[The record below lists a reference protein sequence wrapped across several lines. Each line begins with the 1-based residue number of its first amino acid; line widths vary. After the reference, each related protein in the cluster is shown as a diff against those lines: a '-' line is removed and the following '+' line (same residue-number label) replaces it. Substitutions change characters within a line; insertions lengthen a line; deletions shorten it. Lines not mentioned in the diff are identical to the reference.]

1 MSIPQEISEPIGFW
15 RIAAE
20 DRNRLAVVDPEGGE
34 VHYGELCDFVNRIS
48 HGFEAQGLR
57 KGDHVAIALPNCVE
71 HLALL
76 LAAIQS
82 GLYITSINWHLV
94 GPEIAYIL
102 GDAESKVFVS
112 HERFAT
118 EARRAAK
125 EVGLLGESCY
135 AIGEVAGFRA
145 FSELIEGRA
154 ADRPEKPATGS
165 VMFYTSGTTG
175 RPKGVRRKLPEAH
188 PDDAGAAMMGLFAQF
203 GVEPH
208 DGHVHITV
216 APLYHGAPNN
226 WATTS
231 LHCGHPVI
239 LMDRFTP
246 EGMLELIEK
255 HRVTHSHVVPTI
267 FHRLL
272 SLPQEVRDRYD
283 VSSLRTMIHA
293 AAPCPVETK
302 WKMLEWWGD
311 VIWEYYSATE
321 IGGTIVDPASWR
333 RYPGTVGVPFP
344 RAEVK
349 IFDDD
354 GNELPTGESGKIYM
368 RMEGNEFKYYKDPGK
383 TRKAELRGFHTVGD
397 VGYFNEDGYLFL
409 NDRANDMIIVG
420 GVNIY
425 PAEIEGVLQQQENIA
440 DIAVFGIPNADTG
453 EEIKAVVELVPGVAD
468 DDATR
473 DGIMK
478 YCQGRLAKQ
487 RWPHSIDFTTEMPR
501 DPSGKLYKR
510 KLRDPY
516 WDGHE
521 GRIV

>member
-1 MSIPQEISEPIGFW
+1 MSSLRESSAPIGFW
-15 RIAAE
+15 RIAE
-20 DRNRLAVVDPEGGE
+20 SDPDRLAVVDPEGGE
-34 VHYGELCDFVNRIS
+34 VHYGELRDLVNRIS
-48 HGFEAQGLR
+48 HGFEALGLR
-57 KGDHVAIALPNCVE
+57 KGDHVAISLPNGVE

-102 GDAESKVFVS
+102 GDAESKLFVS
-112 HERFAT
+112 HEEFAVEAQRAADEAGLPGDARFA
-118 EARRAAK
+118 
-125 EVGLLGESCY
+125 
-135 AIGEVAGFRA
+135 IGPVPGFRA
-145 FSELIEGRA
+145 FSELIDGRSA
-154 ADRPEKPATGS
+154 ERPEEPQTGS

-188 PDDAGAAMMGLFAQF
+188 PDDAAAAMMGLFMQF
-203 GVEPH
+203 GVAPH
-208 DGHVHITV
+208 DDHVHITV

-246 EGMLELIEK
+246 EGMLERIEK
-255 HRVTHSHVVPTI
+255 YRVTHSHVVPTI

-272 SLPQEVRDRYD
+272 ALPREIRDRYD
-283 VSSLRTMIHA
+283 ISSLRTMIHA

-302 WKMLEWWGD
+302 WKMLDWWGD

-321 IGGTIVDPASWR
+321 IGGTIIDPADWR
-333 RYPGTVGVPFP
+333 RHPGTVGLPFP

-354 GNELPTGESGKIYM
+354 GNELPTGQSGKIYM
-368 RMEGNEFKYYKDPGK
+368 RIEGNEFEYYKDQDK
-383 TRKAELRGFHTVGD
+383 TRKAERGGFYTVGD
-397 VGYFNEDGYLFL
+397 IGYLDEDGYLFL

-425 PAEIEGVLQQQENIA
+425 PAEIEGVLQQQEKIA
-440 DIAVFGIPNADTG
+440 DVAVFGVPNADTG
-453 EEIKAVVELVPGVAD
+453 EEIKAVVELAPGADD

-473 DGIMK
+473 AEIME
-478 YCQGRLAKQ
+478 YCIGRLAKQ
-487 RWPHSIDFTTEMPR
+487 RWPRSIDFTNEMPR

-516 WDGHE
+516 WEGHE
-521 GRIV
+521 GRLL